1 MKNLTIGIFHD
12 AELGKQLGKKGT
24 KSDINLYNRKTD
36 DAIYSFLEPVDDKF
50 SVKTQIISEID
61 VAIISFGQLTKQTG
75 ETIVLLDSFK
85 VSKGLIITNPYEDTE
100 KIKSIIKDTVLQS
113 YQIIE
118 KDPIEIFEKLQEFNI
133 KKNSDIDPI
142 VIIDHAFSVKGVGE
156 VFLGVVKQGTINKHD
171 SLYLMPQKKNVIIR
185 SIQMQDKDVNTAE
198 AGSRVGCAIKGANAE
213 EMKRGSVLCS
223 ESAVQI
229 DSKLKVSFEK
239 NPFYNELKDGIY
251 HISIGLQTVPA
262 AIKKINEKELL
273 LELEKEIVYTFDDI
287 FLLLDLN
294 AKKSRIIGTA
304 KIKY

>member
-262 AIKKINEKELL
+262 AIKKI
-273 LELEKEIVYTFDDI
+273 I
-287 FLLLDLN
+287 
-294 AKKSRIIGTA
+294 
-304 KIKY
+304 